1 MSLTEKFEALKK
13 KEAEAENARK
23 TADGRIESLKEYGL
37 DGGRCDLEPVS
48 GSARRLALF
57 REAGRLIDSGKWNK
71 ARLFFGDHD
80 ILKDTVN
87 RHRFAWL
94 EGDKEA
100 PYVKYKEEDG
110 SIHCGAFMPAEA
122 IVKGRIF
129 SKKRRETRKA
139 LRNLAAE
146 TTAKRSRLV
155 LHEDQDYVVLEY
167 DTGMS
172 PYRKSVCTFIMFE
185 DGYVFRG
192 EGHHR
197 IVIDD
202 FRIYAADGAGKEMLL
217 EDWLIENVRR
227 INAEPEKEKKE

>member
-1 MSLTEKFEALKK
+1 MSLTEKFNELKQKEEEAKK
-13 KEAEAENARK
+13 AGEEADRKKASMAE
-23 TADGRIESLKEYGL
+23 LGL
-37 DGGRCDLEPVS
+37 DPDRCDLEPVS
-48 GSARRLALF
+48 LSARRKALF
-57 REAGRLIDSGKWNK
+57 KEAGRLIDAGKWNR

-80 ILKDTVN
+80 VLKDTVN

-94 EGDKEA
+94 EGDIEA
-100 PYVKYKEEDG
+100 PYVKYIEKNG
-110 SIHCGAFMPAEA
+110 SIHCGAFLPAEA
-122 IVKGRIF
+122 FVKGRIF
-129 SKKRRETRKA
+129 SKKRREARKA
-139 LRNLAAE
+139 FRDLAAD
-146 TTAKRSRLV
+146 TTAKRSKLV

-185 DGYVFRG
+185 DGYAFRG

-202 FRIYAADGAGKEMLL
+202 YRIYAPDGAGKEMLL

-227 INAEPEKEKKE
+227 INAEPEKK

>member
-1 MSLTEKFEALKK
+1 MSLTEKFNELKQKEEEAKK
-13 KEAEAENARK
+13 AGEEADRKKASMAE
-23 TADGRIESLKEYGL
+23 LGL
-37 DGGRCDLEPVS
+37 DPDRCDLEPVS
-48 GSARRLALF
+48 LSARRKALF
-57 REAGRLIDSGKWNK
+57 KEAGRLIDAGKWNR

-80 ILKDTVN
+80 VKKDTVN

-94 EGDKEA
+94 EGDIEA
-100 PYVKYKEEDG
+100 PYVKYIEKNG
-110 SIHCGAFMPAEA
+110 SIHCGAFLPAEA
-122 IVKGRIF
+122 FVKGRIF
-129 SKKRRETRKA
+129 SKKRREARKA
-139 LRNLAAE
+139 FRDLAAD
-146 TTAKRSRLV
+146 TTAKRSKLV

-185 DGYVFRG
+185 DGYAFRG

-202 FRIYAADGAGKEMLL
+202 YRIYAPDGAGKEMLL

-227 INAEPEKEKKE
+227 INAESEKK

>member
-1 MSLTEKFEALKK
+1 MSLTEKYNALKT
-13 KEAEAENARK
+13 KEAEADNARK
-23 TADGRIESLKEYGL
+23 AADDRIETLKQYGL
-37 DGGRCDLEPVS
+37 DGARCDLEPVS

-57 REAGRLIDSGKWNK
+57 REAGRLVDAGKWK
-71 ARLFFGDHD
+71 RAKLFFGDHD
-80 ILKDTVN
+80 VLKDTVN

-100 PYVKYKEEDG
+100 PYVKYREKDG
-110 SIHCGAFMPAEA
+110 SVHCGAFLPAEA
-122 IVKGRIF
+122 VVKGRIF
-129 SKKRRETRKA
+129 SKKRREARKA
-139 LRNLAAE
+139 YRHLAAD

-185 DGYVFRG
+185 DGHVFRG

-197 IVIDD
+197 IIIDD
-202 FRIYAADGAGKEMLL
+202 FRIYAADGAGKEQLL

-227 INAEPEKEKKE
+227 INAEPEKK